1 MVKLT
6 NESVTPENLLGE
18 IEDIKKRLVKIE
30 QLLMVLIEDEMIT
43 EEELK
48 EIRKV
53 DEIISKEEYNKLIR
67 VAC

>member
-6 NESVTPENLLGE
+6 SESVTPENLLGE

-67 VAC
+67 VA

>member
-6 NESVTPENLLGE
+6 SESVTPENLLGE

-53 DEIISKEEYNKLIR
+53 DEIISKKEYNKLIR
-67 VAC
+67 VA

>member
-1 MVKLT
+1 MT
-6 NESVTPENLLGE
+6 SESVTPEHLLGE
-18 IEDIKKRLVKIE
+18 IEDIKKKLAKIE

-67 VAC
+67 VSA

>member
-1 MVKLT
+1 LT
-6 NESVTPENLLGE
+6 SESVTPENLLGE

-48 EIRKV
+48 EIKKI
-53 DEIISKEEYNKLIR
+53 DEIISKEEYDKLIR
-67 VAC
+67 VA

>member
-1 MVKLT
+1 LT
-6 NESVTPENLLGE
+6 SESVTPEHLLGE
-18 IEDIKKRLVKIE
+18 IEDIKKKLAKIE
-30 QLLMVLIEDEMIT
+30 QLLMVLIEDEMIS

-67 VAC
+67 VA

>member
-1 MVKLT
+1 MT
-6 NESVTPENLLGE
+6 SESVTPEHLLGE

-30 QLLMVLIEDEMIT
+30 QLLIVLIEDEMIT

-53 DEIISKEEYNKLIR
+53 DGIISKEEYNKLIR
-67 VAC
+67 VA

>member
-1 MVKLT
+1 MT
-6 NESVTPENLLGE
+6 SESVTPEHLLGE
-18 IEDIKKRLVKIE
+18 IKDIKKKLAKIE

-67 VAC
+67 VA

>member
-6 NESVTPENLLGE
+6 SESVTPENLLGE
-18 IEDIKKRLVKIE
+18 IEDIKKRLIKIE

-53 DEIISKEEYNKLIR
+53 DEIISKKEYNKLIR
-67 VAC
+67 VA

>member
-1 MVKLT
+1 LT
-6 NESVTPENLLGE
+6 SESITPEYLLGE

-30 QLLMVLIEDEMIT
+30 QLLIVLIEDEMIT

-67 VAC
+67 VA

>member
-1 MVKLT
+1 LT
-6 NESVTPENLLGE
+6 SESITPEHLLGE

-30 QLLMVLIEDEMIT
+30 QLLIVLIEDEMIT

-67 VAC
+67 VA